1 METGIMTGTISY
13 SRPQGSV
20 SAVERAEVKRIGFST
35 LAAFAGCFF
44 ACRTSFVLIAA
55 RWINIGT
62 VPGVLAGLGI
72 SVTLLSVALVAGC
85 GPRSH
90 STEWILQA
98 RPLQRVVLYIAFAG
112 CSLLWSASADPA
124 ASAMYWCGLVL
135 DVATVVLLCRA
146 CGKECAAH
154 SLMKGFIAG
163 SVLLAAMAWM
173 MPAAED
179 LRLGDLDYFNT
190 NQIANLCTLAI
201 LMCTL
206 LASRGDSVSQFAAP
220 ILAITLFRSLSKATL
235 IAFVAAQVY
244 RLASD
249 SAMSARKKWLLVSGS
264 AVLTICFWGVVDAYF
279 GIYTATGNQA
289 ETLTGRTAI
298 WAWSLDA
305 GLTRPWFG
313 NGFDAMW
320 KVAPPF
326 GGELFEARHA
336 ENELLQQFFAYGA
349 CGVALLMGVY
359 GSLYRRC
366 RLLPQGSE
374 RSILISFLVF
384 VLVRGL
390 AEAEPFDLL
399 LPLWLIA
406 ALAPLVEEGR
416 APRRDMSMQPEYL
429 SNASAAPAI

>member
-1 METGIMTGTISY
+1 MEAGIMTGMASY
-13 SRPQGSV
+13 NPPQDLV
-20 SAVERAEVKRIGFST
+20 SAGERVEVRRPEFSL
-35 LAAFAGCFF
+35 LAAPTGFFF
-44 ACRTSFVLIAA
+44 ACRASFVLVAA

-62 VPGVLAGLGI
+62 EPGVLAGLGI
-72 SVTLLSVALVAGC
+72 SVTLLIAALLAGC

-90 STEWILQA
+90 SISWIL
-98 RPLQRVVLYIAFAG
+98 RVRSLQWVFLYIAFAG
-112 CSLLWSASADPA
+112 CSLFWSASASPA
-124 ASAMYWCGLVL
+124 ASAVYWCGLVL

-146 CGKECAAH
+146 FGEECAAH

-163 SVLLAAMAWM
+163 SVLAAVIAWV

-190 NQIANLCTLAI
+190 NQIANLCALAI
-201 LMCTL
+201 LMGTL
-206 LASRGDSVSQFAAP
+206 LASRGDSVFNFAT
-220 ILAITLFRSLSKATL
+220 LLLVVTLFRSLSKATL
-235 IAFVAAQVY
+235 IAFFAAQVY

-249 SAMSARKKWLLVSGS
+249 SAMSVRKKWLLVSGS
-264 AVLTICFWGVVDAYF
+264 GVLAICFWGLVDAYF
-279 GIYTATGNQA
+279 GVYTTAGNQA

-298 WAWSLDA
+298 WAWSLDE
-305 GLTRPWFG
+305 GLSRPWFG

-349 CGVALLMGVY
+349 CGVGLLIGVY

-366 RLLPQGSE
+366 RLLSRGPE
-374 RSILISFLVF
+374 RSTLISFLVF

-406 ALAPLVEEGR
+406 ALAPLFEK
-416 APRRDMSMQPEYL
+416 RRIPGGDMSMPEVT
-429 SNASAAPAI
+429 SGASAVAII